1 LRYKKANREIYT
13 DEEKSYV
20 PLTRGLVSIIDTEDV
35 PLVQGFTWRAASGY
49 ARSHEIVDQNIKTVS
64 MHRLIINAPLGLE
77 VDHINGD
84 KLDNRKINLRLVTRQ
99 QNALNL
105 SLAKN
110 NKSGFK
116 GVSWCNSSRK
126 WKATIA
132 YKRQRYHL
140 GFFNTPEEAYATYC
154 EASERLHGEFGRV
167 K

>member
-1 LRYKKANREIYT
+1 LQYKKANRDIRV

-20 PLTRGLVSIIDTEDV
+20 PLTQGLVSIIDTEDL
-35 PLVQGFTWRAASGY
+35 PLIEGFTWYAANGY
-49 ARSHEIVDQNIKTVS
+49 AKSRIVVEQVIKIVA
-64 MHRLIINAPLGLE
+64 MHRLITNATLGLE
-77 VDHINGD
+77 VDHINGN

-132 YKRQRYHL
+132 YARQRYHL
-140 GFFNTPEEAYATYC
+140 GFFNTPEAAYAAYRM
-154 EASERLHGEFGRV
+154 ASKRLHGEFGRV
-167 K
+167 E